1 MNKDVLYIEK
11 NSSCPYMCFGSRLVK
26 NVIQNHC
33 SDLIVEGFGI
43 TIDNSNRCY
52 TYNSNLSDIAELVER
67 VGIVEIEWVD
77 TEYYCGNTHFFSIDN
92 TRKIMKGWD

>member
-67 VGIVEIEWVD
+67 VGIIEIEWVD
-77 TEYYCGNTHFFSIDN
+77 TGHSTQPSFFSIDN
-92 TRKIMKGWD
+92 TRKIMEDWDE